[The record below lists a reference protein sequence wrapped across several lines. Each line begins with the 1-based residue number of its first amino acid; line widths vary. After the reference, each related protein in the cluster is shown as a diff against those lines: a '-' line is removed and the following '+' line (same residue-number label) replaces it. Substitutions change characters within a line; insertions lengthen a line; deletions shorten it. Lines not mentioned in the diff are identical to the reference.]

1 MAEEQPRDF
10 GRDGVSGLVN
20 RDRSLRAKLL
30 PRPLREDREARRYRK
45 AEQERSR
52 VGDQR
57 DQERAL

>member
-20 RDRSLRAKLL
+20 RDRALRAKLL
-30 PRPLREDREARRYRK
+30 PPRLREDRETSGHRK

-52 VGDQR
+52 VGDQGSR
-57 DQERAL
+57 